1 MAGRRTRLTID
12 EKIEKQKAVVSRAKD
27 RYDTALDELDKLMQK
42 REQMRKKE
50 LMEAFE
56 KSGRS
61 YEEIMEFLTADPG
74 GE

>member
-12 EKIEKQKAVVSRAKD
+12 EKIEKQKAVVSRTKD

-61 YEEIMEFLTADPG
+61 YEEIMEFLTADPD